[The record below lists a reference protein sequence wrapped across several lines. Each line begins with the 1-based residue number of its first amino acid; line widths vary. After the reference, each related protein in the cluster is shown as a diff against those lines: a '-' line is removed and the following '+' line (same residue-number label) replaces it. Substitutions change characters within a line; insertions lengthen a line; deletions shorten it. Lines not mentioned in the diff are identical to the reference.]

1 MAENCRQRYYNDI
14 SIYQIGQ
21 YILSDCADITF
32 LNTGTSNVNVNGIIL
47 LPNQSLVF
55 SANQDEID
63 TTKYSMFFVGAGA
76 QSCTVIRKYYVD

>member
-1 MAENCRQRYYNDI
+1 MPDNCRQRYYNDI

-21 YILSDCADITF
+21 YISSDCADITF
-32 LNTGTSNVNVNGIIL
+32 LNTGSTNVNVNGIIL

-55 SANQDEID
+55 NANEGEID